1 MTITEK
7 LALMDEINARN
18 DERWS
23 ISSEEQEDRQTA
35 AEYSMKESMMSLY
48 IQ

>member
-23 ISSEEQEDRQTA
+23 ISNEEQEDMQMA
-35 AEYSMKESMMSLY
+35 VEYSAMESMMSLY

>member
-18 DERWS
+18 DDRWS
-23 ISSEEQEDRQTA
+23 ISNEEQEANQMA
-35 AEYSMKESMMSLY
+35 VEYSAMESMMSLY